1 LKTTAI
7 FSLARIV
14 ATLGVFLYHAL
25 NMLEIDVGKFLGFGN
40 NYFVVGLPSILIFF
54 FLSANLASFGVKEQR
69 LNWLVRRVSSIMIPY
84 WFVIVPV
91 VIINRFVLYKE
102 TTALIDLASVLGLN
116 LFLENPLYT
125 IGWFI
130 TLINLLYLAVFLQ
143 SLSKSAT
150 VRLAVWA
157 LGGICMVYLW
167 DMSSYFLTFTLGY
180 LSSRII
186 PRPKKNH
193 SSMAIRDR
201 ILFVVQDKCYA
212 FFLLHGAVL
221 NFLFVKLDMTGF
233 DLIGWGV
240 VFTSVGAILL
250 RKITIPLIKGAC
262 GLFAKQNRG

>member
-1 LKTTAI
+1 
-7 FSLARIV
+7 
-14 ATLGVFLYHAL
+14 
-25 NMLEIDVGKFLGFGN
+25 MLEIDVGEFLGFGN
-40 NYFVVGLPSILIFF
+40 NYFVVGFPSILIFF
-54 FLSANLASFGVKEQR
+54 FLSANLASFGVQEQR

-102 TTALIDLASVLGLN
+102 TTVLMDLATVLGLN
-116 LFLENPLYT
+116 LFLESPLYA

-143 SLSKSAT
+143 SLSKSAF
-150 VRLAVWA
+150 VKFVVWA

-167 DMSSYFLTFTLGY
+167 DMFSYFLAFTLGY

-186 PRPKKNH
+186 PRPKKNR
-193 SSMAIRDR
+193 SAMTIRDR

-221 NFLFVKLDMTGF
+221 NFLFVKLDATGF
-233 DLIGWGV
+233 DLIGWSIV
-240 VFTSVGAILL
+240 LTSVGAILL
-250 RKITIPLIKGAC
+250 RQITIPLIKGAC
-262 GLFAKQNRG
+262 GLLRKQNTG